1 MIVTLT
7 NEGGET
13 QEARYDFS
21 AGNAGI
27 VLSVLPT
34 QDKIEKNSESLRIQS
49 FTLNGEAV
57 QVKGNY
63 ELYQLSDLPESS
75 DEMAV
80 PVYTVGRLL
89 GSGSFVSGELLPG
102 QLLKRLAPGR
112 YRLKATAADNAGRQ
126 V

>member
-13 QEARYDFS
+13 QEARYYFS

-63 ELYQLSDLPESS
+63 ALYQLSDLPESS
-75 DEMAV
+75 DEKAV
-80 PVYTVGRLL
+80 PVSPVGLFLRTCRFLL
-89 GSGSFVSGELLPG
+89 GELFPG
-102 QLLKRLAPGR
+102 HIL
-112 YRLKATAADNAGRQ
+112 
-126 V
+126 